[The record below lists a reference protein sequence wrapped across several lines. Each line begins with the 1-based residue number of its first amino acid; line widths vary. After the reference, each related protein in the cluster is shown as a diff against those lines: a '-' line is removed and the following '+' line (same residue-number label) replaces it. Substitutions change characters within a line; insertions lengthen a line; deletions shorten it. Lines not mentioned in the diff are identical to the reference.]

1 MNLAALSLAALFFAI
16 LVSCFTRLNIGV
28 LSIVLAWIVGVGF
41 GGMTVDRIAAGFP
54 VQLFLTL
61 AGVTLLFAQAHVNG
75 TLDHV
80 AHRAVRLCQG
90 NVGVIPIM
98 FFLVGLGLA
107 SMGPGNIASIA
118 LLAPLAMATAHRAHI
133 PPFLMAIMAGNGA
146 NAGALS
152 PFAPTGVIA
161 AGLMAKIGLSGY
173 QWPTYW
179 YNVAGHTLVAFA
191 GYFLF
196 GGWRLFRL
204 RYAAAAST
212 DPVDPIIAAAEQE
225 RFNRVHWITLAVIAA
240 LIVSVVFFHVNV
252 GMGAFAGAIILPAFG
267 AVNQIESIRRM
278 PWNVIVMVT
287 GVTVLIAILEK
298 TQGIQLFSD
307 LLARLATPHSATAV
321 VAFVVGLISV
331 YASTSGV
338 ILPTFLPMVPG
349 LVARLGGG
357 VSAFAIASSI
367 NVGGHLVD
375 VSPLST
381 IGALC
386 IASAVT
392 GDTKTLFNQMLA
404 WGLAMSV
411 VGAGICYLFFGL
423 R

>member
-1 MNLAALSLAALFFAI
+1 MNLASLSLAALFFAI
-16 LVSCFTRLNIGV
+16 VVSCFTRLNIGV
-28 LSIVLAWIVGVGF
+28 LSIVLAWIVGVYF
-41 GGMTVDRIAAGFP
+41 GGMKIEQVGAGFP

-61 AGVTLLFAQAHVNG
+61 AGVTLLFTQAHVNG
-75 TLDHV
+75 TLDRV

-118 LLAPLAMATAHRAHI
+118 LLAPLAMATAHRAKI

-161 AGLMAKIGLSGY
+161 SGLMAKIGLSGY
-173 QWPTYW
+173 EWPTYW
-179 YNVAGHTLVAFA
+179 YNVAGHALVAFA
-191 GYFLF
+191 GYLLF
-196 GGWRLFRL
+196 GGWKLFRL
-204 RYAAAAST
+204 RYESGNST
-212 DPVDPIIAAAEQE
+212 DPVIAAAEHE
-225 RFNRVHWITLAVIAA
+225 SFNRAHWITLAVTFA
-240 LIVSVVFFHVNV
+240 LIASVVFFNVNV
-252 GMGAFAGAIILPAFG
+252 GMGAFAGAMILPALG
-267 AVNQIESIRRM
+267 VVDQVESIRRM

-287 GVTVLIAILEK
+287 GVTVLIAIMEK

-349 LVARLGGG
+349 LVARLGG

-392 GDTKTLFNQMLA
+392 GDTKKLFNQMLA

-411 VGAGICYLFFGL
+411 VGAGICFLFFGL

>member
-1 MNLAALSLAALFFAI
+1 MNLATLSLAALFFAI
-16 LVSCFTRLNIGV
+16 VISCFTRLNIGV
-28 LSIVLAWIVGVGF
+28 LSIVQAWIVGVYF
-41 GGMTVDRIAAGFP
+41 GGMKIEQVGAGFP

-61 AGVTLLFAQAHVNG
+61 AGVTLLFTQAQING
-75 TLDHV
+75 TLDRV
-80 AHRAVRLCQG
+80 AHRAVRLCRG

-118 LLAPLAMATAHRAHI
+118 LLAPLAMATAHRAKI

-161 AGLMAKIGLSGY
+161 SGLMVKIGLGGY
-173 QWPTYW
+173 EWPTYW
-179 YNVAGHTLVAFA
+179 YNVAGHALVGFG
-191 GYFLF
+191 GYFVF
-196 GGWRLFRL
+196 GGWKLFRL
-204 RYAAAAST
+204 RYYGSGG
-212 DPVDPIIAAAEQE
+212 DPIIEAAEHE
-225 RFNRVHWITLAVIAA
+225 TFKRAHYITLAVIFA
-240 LIVSVVFFHVNV
+240 LIVSVVFFNVNV
-252 GMGAFAGAIILPAFG
+252 GMGAFAGAMILPALG
-267 AVNQIESIRRM
+267 LGDQVESVRRM

-287 GVTVLIAILEK
+287 GVTVLIAIMEK

-307 LLARLATPHSATAV
+307 LLARLATPQSATAV

-349 LVARLGGG
+349 LVSRLGG

-392 GDTKTLFNQMLA
+392 SDTKTLFNQMLA

-411 VGAGICYLFFGL
+411 VGAGICFLFFGL